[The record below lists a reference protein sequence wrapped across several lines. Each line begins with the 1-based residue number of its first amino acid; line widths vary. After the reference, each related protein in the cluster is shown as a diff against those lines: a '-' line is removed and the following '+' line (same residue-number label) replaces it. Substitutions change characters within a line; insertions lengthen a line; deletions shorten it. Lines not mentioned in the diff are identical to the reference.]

1 MEQQPTSVLAKTKQ
15 VGEAPARWSWVEPTV
30 WTERMLTTLETGVKG
45 GKWFSLIDKVYSA
58 ANLASAF
65 SEVRANDGAAGV
77 DHIGVRD
84 FEQQLESNLAKLH
97 EQLRDGTYHPQAVRR
112 VWIPKLGS
120 AEKRP
125 LGPCILGIRLPFVI
139 ARCKR
144 RFAMSSNQSSSGIS
158 LNIVMPASKTQ

>member
-1 MEQQPTSVLAKTKQ
+1 MEQPPTLVLATTTQ
-15 VGEAPARWSWVEPTV
+15 VGETPGRWSWVEPAV

-58 ANLASAF
+58 SNLASAF

-84 FEQQLESNLAKLH
+84 YEHNLAHNLELIR
-97 EQLRDGTYHPQAVRR
+97 EQLRNNSFQPQAIRR

-120 AEKRP
+120 SEKRP
-125 LGPCILGIRLPFVI
+125 LGIPTGARLHG
-139 ARCKR
+139 ASGR
-144 RFAMSSNQSSSGIS
+144 SSCHRAN
-158 LNIVMPASKTQ
+158 L